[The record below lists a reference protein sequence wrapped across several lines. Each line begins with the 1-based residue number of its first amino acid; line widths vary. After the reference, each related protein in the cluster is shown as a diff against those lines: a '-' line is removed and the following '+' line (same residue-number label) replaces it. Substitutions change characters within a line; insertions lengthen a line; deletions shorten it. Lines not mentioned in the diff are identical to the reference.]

1 VHRFVR
7 LLRLAGVR
15 IAVSEALDAMAAAAQ
30 PGVLDDRETLH
41 AALSVTLVKDRRD
54 LSAFDR
60 VFDRF
65 FALLPVRSTADEG
78 HGHSHDDLD
87 DEGGTQDLTL
97 SDDPSSTPQQGH
109 SHGKPADIRDY
120 FDPQDLAQSYNLHQ
134 EANKIDIAALTDQL
148 VLSKDQTSVLGEAA
162 RVEISTSRLAGG
174 GLPGDLATSQRPA
187 MDLELTVAQQVVLLE
202 WLVEQGGPEPDLD
215 QDQIDQLR
223 RRLGGLLT
231 GLPERLRSYLEGLL
245 ALERRAVESS
255 GLEAAPVRD
264 TLAERQRA
272 ELEESLRRLVRSLHG
287 APRARRRVSA
297 AGRVDGSRTMR
308 ASMRYDGVPF
318 RPVTV
323 SRAHDR
329 PRLAVLV
336 DVSLSVRA
344 TSRFTLHVVHG
355 LQSLVAEV
363 RSWAFVADLVETTDL
378 LAEHQLEEA
387 FGLVI
392 AGLPA
397 GGVLDVD
404 ADSDY
409 GAAFAT
415 FLAEQGSAL
424 TRRTT
429 LIVLGDGRGNGHDP
443 NVPAFEEITRRVRE
457 TVWLTPEP
465 AYSWRLGRCDLPA
478 YAPFCDRVQVV
489 RDLAGL
495 ERLSLAASRPG
506 DRGKS
511 FLPALNDRSSAPDVR

>member
-1 VHRFVR
+1 VEGAVHRFVR

-30 PGVLDDRETLH
+30 PGLLDQRETLR
-41 AALSVTLVKDRRD
+41 AALAVALVKDRRD
-54 LSAFDR
+54 LAAFDR

-65 FALLPVRSTADEG
+65 FALLPVLAVEGAG
-78 HGHSHDDLD
+78 HGHSHDDLS
-87 DEGGTQDLTL
+87 DEGSTDDVTL
-97 SDDPSSTPQQGH
+97 SEDPSRTPEQGH

-120 FDPQDLAQSYNLHQ
+120 FDPDDLAQSYNLHQ
-134 EANKIDIAALTDQL
+134 EANKIDMAAMTDEIVLSTDQR
-148 VLSKDQTSVLGEAA
+148 STLGEAA
-162 RVEISTSRLAGG
+162 RVEISTSRLHGG
-174 GLPGDLATSQRPA
+174 GMPGDLATSSRPA
-187 MDLELTVAQQVVLLE
+187 MDIELTVAQEVVLLE
-202 WLVEQGGPEPDLD
+202 WLAEQSGLDDDLD
-215 QDQIDQLR
+215 PDEVDELR
-223 RRLGGLLT
+223 RRLGGILA
-231 GLPERLRSYLEGLL
+231 GLPDRLRGYLEKLL
-245 ALERRAVESS
+245 ALERRSVETPE
-255 GLEAAPVRD
+255 LDAPPVKD
-264 TLAERQRA
+264 TLAEERRA

-308 ASMRYDGVPF
+308 SSMRYDGVPF

-323 SRAHDR
+323 SRALDR
-329 PRLAVLV
+329 PRLVLLV

-355 LQSLVAEV
+355 LQSLVAQV
-363 RSWAFVADLVETTDL
+363 RSWAFVADVVETTDL
-378 LAEHQLEEA
+378 LAEHQLEDA
-387 FGLVI
+387 FGLVV

-409 GAAFAT
+409 GQVFGT
-415 FLAEQGSAL
+415 FLEEHGPAL

-429 LIVLGDGRGNGHDP
+429 LLVLGDGRGNGHDP
-443 NVPAFEEITRRVRE
+443 NVSAFEEMTRRVRE

-465 AYSWRLGRCDLPA
+465 TYSWGLGRCDLPL
-478 YAPFCDRVQVV
+478 YAPLCDRVQVV

-495 ERLSLAASRPG
+495 ERLSHAASRPVP
-506 DRGKS
+506 S
-511 FLPALNDRSSAPDVR
+511 PAGAR

>member
-1 VHRFVR
+1 MEGAVHRFVR

-30 PGVLDDRETLH
+30 PGVLDDRETLR
-41 AALSVTLVKDRRD
+41 AALAVALVKDRRD
-54 LSAFDR
+54 LAPFDR

-65 FALLPVRSTADEG
+65 FALRPVLPVEG
-78 HGHSHDDLD
+78 HGHGHAHDDLS
-87 DEGGTQDLTL
+87 DEGTTDDVTL

-120 FDPQDLAQSYNLHQ
+120 FDPEDLAQSYSLHQ
-134 EANKIDIAALTDQL
+134 EANKIDMAAMTDEIVLSTDQ
-148 VLSKDQTSVLGEAA
+148 KSVLGEAA
-162 RVEISTSRLAGG
+162 RVEIATSRLHGG
-174 GLPGDLATSQRPA
+174 GLPGDLTTSQRA
-187 MDLELTVAQQVVLLE
+187 ALDIELTVAQELMLLE
-202 WLVEQGGPEPDLD
+202 WLADQTGPDDDLD
-215 QDQIDQLR
+215 AEAVDELR
-223 RRLGGLLT
+223 RRLGAVLANLPDRLRAYLEKLLT
-231 GLPERLRSYLEGLL
+231 LDRT
-245 ALERRAVESS
+245 AIESPDAA
-255 GLEAAPVRD
+255 AAPVRD
-264 TLAERQRA
+264 SLAEEQRA

-308 ASMRYDGVPF
+308 SSMRYDGIPF

-323 SRAHDR
+323 SRVHDR
-329 PRLAVLV
+329 PRLVVLV

-355 LQSLVAEV
+355 LQSLVAQV
-363 RSWAFVADLVETTDL
+363 RSWAFVADVVETTDL

-387 FGLVI
+387 FGLVV

-409 GAAFAT
+409 GTVFGT
-415 FLAEQGSAL
+415 FLAEHGSAL

-429 LIVLGDGRGNGHDP
+429 LVVLGDGRGNGHDP
-443 NVPAFEEITRRVRE
+443 NLAAFEEMTRRVRE

-465 AYSWRLGRCDLPA
+465 TYSWALGRCDLPQ
-478 YAPFCDRVQVV
+478 YAPMCDRIQVV

-495 ERLSLAASRPG
+495 ERLSHATMVGR
-506 DRGKS
+506 
-511 FLPALNDRSSAPDVR
+511 